1 MGEDLLPNKI
11 PATKAIEAA
20 AIANTK
26 GSLAIAAVAEPPTTK
41 IPTRMPMRNPPSA
54 GARFMF
60 YTQLDVL
67 QKHINIYF
75 AKLKTRVK
83 LMPRFARKK
92 NEDEFSWGQEEQQN
106 HSMWSKEVVKKLL
119 KKVGLC

>member
-1 MGEDLLPNKI
+1 
-11 PATKAIEAA
+11 
-20 AIANTK
+20 
-26 GSLAIAAVAEPPTTK
+26 
-41 IPTRMPMRNPPSA
+41 
-54 GARFMF
+54 MF

-67 QKHINIYF
+67 QKDINIYF

-92 NEDEFSWGQEEQQN
+92 NEDEYENFSWGQEEERS
-106 HSMWSKEVVKKLL
+106 HSMWNKEVVKKLL